1 MGRIYNFGEFVN
13 ETSDGILYVFEESFL
28 ISDLLDSGIY
38 DIDDIHKW
46 MSDFDFD
53 KDAHAVFVSDK
64 RTSKTGFKIS
74 GSGVMS
80 NSIYF
85 RPTGKYSG
93 KLIPE
98 SDRKLDVDDVTL
110 FVFDKKRNEELRKGA
125 RQIHGFDYEDEIK
138 ILNDL
143 DEVGGKTDKWDGF
156 GNLSQKFLDTRL
168 NDSLSINY
176 NVGKGYVSLVGK
188 DDISGIDTLLEVP
201 SDFMVERY
209 WNIKT
214 SSTNEINMADFKSIA
229 GLIYD
234 DGKLVRKET
243 VDEFILAVS
252 RRIPG
257 GETSEEYI
265 VIIDAKK
272 WNTYLPD
279 FSNPNVLAEVNSLYK
294 ELVQHRVTEY
304 SDVNDLAWREFIS
317 KYTSLTKD
325 SLIKIRFKRK
335 SPVLIPK
342 RKRAQL
348 RIQCAISWNDFD
360 RILKENKH
368 IKISKD

>member
-1 MGRIYNFGEFVN
+1 
-13 ETSDGILYVFEESFL
+13 
-28 ISDLLDSGIY
+28 
-38 DIDDIHKW
+38 
-46 MSDFDFD
+46 
-53 KDAHAVFVSDK
+53 
-64 RTSKTGFKIS
+64 
-74 GSGVMS
+74 
-80 NSIYF
+80 
-85 RPTGKYSG
+85 
-93 KLIPE
+93 LIPE

-110 FVFDKKRNEELRKGA
+110 FVFDKKRNEKLRKGA
-125 RQIHGFDYEDEIK
+125 RQMHGFDYEDEIK

-143 DEVGGKTDKWDGF
+143 SEVGGKTDKWDGF
-156 GNLSQKFLDTRL
+156 GSLGQIFLDTRL
-168 NDSLSINY
+168 NNSFSINY
-176 NVGKGYVSLVGK
+176 NDGEGYVSLVGK
-188 DDISGIDTLLEVP
+188 DNISGIDTLLEVP

-229 GLIYD
+229 GLVYD

-252 RRIPG
+252 KRITG
-257 GETSEEYI
+257 GETFEEYI

-279 FSNPNVLAEVNSLYK
+279 FSNPNILAEVNSFYK

-304 SDVNDLAWREFIS
+304 SDDTDLAAWREFRS
-317 KYTSLTKD
+317 KYTNITKD
-325 SLIKIRFKRK
+325 SLVKIRFKRNHT
-335 SPVLIPK
+335 
-342 RKRAQL
+342 QL
-348 RIQCAISWNDFD
+348 RIQCAISWNDFG